1 MSKLLDIK
9 LIPGG
14 PGSMTVQVEGRVDGE
29 TCQEFDRMV
38 RPLADKRITRVLID
52 MAKCHYV
59 SSAGIRSFFDLRKS
73 VQHRQGVVSFVK
85 LQPQIKK
92 VFEIVKALPLECVF
106 SNVEEADAYLD
117 RMMAEELK
125 KSSPQK

>member
-9 LIPGG
+9 FVPGG
-14 PGSMTVQVEGRVDGE
+14 PGSMTVQVRGRVDGE
-29 TCQEFDRMV
+29 TCQEFDRLV
-38 RPLADKRITRVLID
+38 KPLADKRVTRVLID
-52 MAKCHYV
+52 MAKCDYV

-73 VQHRQGVVSFVK
+73 VQLRQGVLSFVK

-125 KSSPQK
+125 KISPKK